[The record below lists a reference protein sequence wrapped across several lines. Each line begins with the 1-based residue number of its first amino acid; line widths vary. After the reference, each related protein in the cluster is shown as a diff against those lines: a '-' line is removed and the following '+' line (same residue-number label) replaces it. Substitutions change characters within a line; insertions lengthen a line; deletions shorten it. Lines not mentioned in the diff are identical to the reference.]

1 MPFSLRRWFA
11 LVGLS
16 AIAAI
21 SATSGW
27 LLSRFLTARTLE
39 QEARLT
45 QEVVNSLVRV
55 DKAQRFFVAASPRPP
70 AEFREF
76 LDHVS
81 QLPDVLRVNM
91 YSPERVVLWSSDPAL
106 IGRQFTDND
115 ELDRALAG
123 AVVADGGE
131 RAKPEHEDFDERT
144 RYFLEIYSPV
154 HDAAGGVMGVVEL
167 YKTPQVLFEA
177 LRAGVRAVWL
187 GTALAGLFLY
197 ACLYWM
203 VRRAD
208 NVICVQ
214 HERLVQSERLA
225 AIGEMSSVVAHGL
238 RNPLAAIRSSAELVF
253 GSDAARS
260 REARDIIDQVDRLES
275 WVRELLAFSQPLAG
289 RSEPVDVGG
298 VVRASLEAFAREL
311 ERRHVR
317 ASASIDELLPPVTA
331 DALMLGQVFNSLI
344 ANALEA
350 IGHDGCIAIRVAR
363 EGERQL
369 RVSIADSGPGMT
381 REQLGEAFKPFR
393 TTKPKGLGV
402 GLALARRIVQ
412 RFGGSIRL
420 QSWPR
425 AGTTVEVLLPAR

>member
-1 MPFSLRRWFA
+1 MPFNLRRWFA

-55 DKAQRFFVAASPRPP
+55 EKAEQFFAAARGRSPG
-70 AEFREF
+70 EFREF
-76 LDHVS
+76 LDHVA
-81 QLPDVLRVNM
+81 QLPDALRVNM
-91 YSPERVVLWSSDPAL
+91 YSRERVVLWSTDAAL
-106 IGRQFTDND
+106 IGRRFDDND

-131 RAKPEHEDFDERT
+131 RAKPEHEDLDERM

-154 HDAAGGVMGVVEL
+154 QDSAGRVMGVVEL

-177 LRAGVRAVWL
+177 LRAGVRAVWV
-187 GTALAGLFLY
+187 GAALAGLFLY

-208 NVICVQ
+208 NLIRVQ
-214 HERLVQSERLA
+214 HERLVQAETLA
-225 AIGEMSSVVAHGL
+225 AIGEMSSAVAHGL
-238 RNPLAAIRSSAELVF
+238 RNPLAAIRSSAELAS
-253 GSDAARS
+253 GADGGHG
-260 REARDIIDQVDRLES
+260 REARDIIDQVDRLET
-275 WVRELLAFSQPLAG
+275 WIRELLAYSQPLAG
-289 RSEPVDVGG
+289 KSEAVDLAS
-298 VVRASLEAFAREL
+298 VVRSSLDTFEREL
-311 ERRHVR
+311 ERRRVR
-317 ASASIDELLPPVTA
+317 AWASIDEGLPAVSA
-331 DALMLGQVFNSLI
+331 DGLMLGQVCNSLI

-350 IGHDGCIAIRVAR
+350 IEHDGCIAIRVAR

-369 RVSIADSGPGMT
+369 RLSIADTGPGMT
-381 REQLGEAFKPFR
+381 REQLDAAFKPFR
-393 TTKPKGLGV
+393 TTKTKGLGV

-425 AGTTVEVLLPAR
+425 AGTTVEVLLPAG